1 MKIFKFV
8 VSKLIIFYLNLR
20 GIEVN
25 SQAQIL
31 SVPIL
36 KIRGNAKN
44 IQIGK
49 ASILSVF
56 AQSTAADG
64 EVKLYNESD
73 GSKTA
78 ARLIFH
84 GKFGAGDNA
93 VHEFKIPA
101 AGIYA
106 SDGIYADVTNVDFL
120 YIIGTF

>member
-1 MKIFKFV
+1 MSITSKVRQSV
-8 VSKLIIFYLNLR
+8 VLTADGQVQKLIAGAAANIGSAN
-20 GIEVN
+20 
-25 SQAQIL
+25 IL
-31 SVPIL
+31 SI
-36 KIRGNAKN
+36 
-44 IQIGK
+44 
-49 ASILSVF
+49 F

-64 EVKLYNESD
+64 EVKLYNEAD
-73 GSKTA
+73 ASKTA
-78 ARLIFH
+78 AKLIFH